1 MFLRVSHIKSVCK
14 HYKTGDRVRSDLER
28 LVKDDGGISF
38 KQCHIT
44 EFYLVK
50 SVSKFRLIID
60 TDNAE
65 SFITKDVIKSIRPSV
80 ELSPTKISMLRI
92 TRHALSPKVHRS
104 FINEVQCV
112 FK

>member
-14 HYKTGDRVRSDLER
+14 HYKTGYRVRSDLKR
-28 LVKDDGGISF
+28 LVKKDDGGTSLE
-38 KQCHIT
+38 QCHIT

-60 TDNAE
+60 TDSAE

-80 ELSPTKISMLRI
+80 ELSPT
-92 TRHALSPKVHRS
+92 
-104 FINEVQCV
+104 
-112 FK
+112 